1 MKAVVKLAEDNIRL
15 MDIPEPVPGLDQVK
29 VRVEAAGVC
38 GTDIYGYS
46 ALKPPVVLGH
56 EVSGEIVEIGEGVK
70 ELKVG
75 DRVTSETTAYICG
88 KCRFCQSK
96 DYNLCSY
103 RQGLGSKANGAFAEY
118 FVIRQMSIHKL
129 PSNVDFSSGAL
140 SEPLACATHA
150 VMEQAKV
157 LKDEVVLVLGPG
169 PLGLLVAQVARA
181 QGATVIVCGVR
192 GDDYR
197 LALAKKLGADKTINL
212 ENKDVGEF
220 IKKLTD
226 GYGAD
231 VVFECSGANRAV
243 HLGLELARKK
253 GRYVQAGII
262 HQAINLDFD
271 QILFDKEITLVGSHT
286 QKPSAWI
293 KALELMREEKIDP
306 GLLVTDKLPLTQWEE
321 GFRRAKER
329 NSVKVLLHPEGAGH
343 TDT

>member
-1 MKAVVKLAEDNIRL
+1 MKAVVKLAEDSIRL
-15 MDIPEPVPGLDQVK
+15 MDIPEPMPGLNQVK
-29 VRVEAAGVC
+29 VRVEAAGIC

-88 KCRFCQSK
+88 KCKFCQSK

-103 RQGLGSKANGAFAEY
+103 RQGLGSKVNGAFAEY

-129 PSNVDFSSGAL
+129 PSTIDFPSGAL

-150 VMEQAKV
+150 VVEQAKV
-157 LKDEVVLVLGPG
+157 LKDEIVLVLGPG
-169 PLGLLVAQVARA
+169 PLGLLVAQVAKA
-181 QGATVIVCGVR
+181 EGAKVVVCGIV

-197 LALAKKLGADKTINL
+197 LALAKKLGADETINL

-220 IKKLTD
+220 IKKLTA
-226 GYGAD
+226 GYGANA
-231 VVFECSGANRAV
+231 VFECSGAPRAV
-243 HLGLELARKK
+243 HLGLELVRKR
-253 GRYVQAGII
+253 GRYIQVGII
-262 HQAINLDFD
+262 HQVIDFD
-271 QILFDKEITLVGSHT
+271 FDHILFDKEITLVGSHT

-293 KALELMREEKIDP
+293 KALKLMREGKVDL
-306 GLLVTDKLPLTQWEE
+306 GSLVTDKLPLTKWEE

-329 NSVKVLLHPEGAGH
+329 DSVKVLLYPLR
-343 TDT
+343 

>member
-1 MKAVVKLAEDNIRL
+1 MKAVVKLTEDKIEL
-15 MDIPEPVPGLDQVK
+15 VDIPEPVPGPNQVK
-29 VRVEAAGVC
+29 VLVEAAGIC

-46 ALKPPVVLGH
+46 AVKPPVVLGH

-88 KCRFCQSK
+88 KCKFCQSK

-103 RQGLGSKANGAFAEY
+103 RRGLGSKVNGAFAEY

-181 QGATVIVCGVR
+181 EGAMVVVCGVA

-231 VVFECSGANRAV
+231 VVFECSGATRAV
-243 HLGLELARKK
+243 HLGLELVRKK
-253 GRYVQAGII
+253 GRYIQIGIA

-271 QILFDKEITLVGSHT
+271 HILFDREITLIGSHT
-286 QKPSAWI
+286 QKPSAWV
-293 KALELMREEKIDP
+293 KALKLMREGKVNL
-306 GLLVTDKLPLTQWEE
+306 GSLVTDKLPLTKWEE

-329 NSVKVLLHPEGAGH
+329 NSVKVLLYPGKEMR
-343 TDT
+343 